1 MLGQE
6 AFTTCTSKLSTQETS
21 PILAVQLVSVLSSY
35 QTHFFAKWWRQNLLS
50 LPFLCLDPVNSR
62 NFVAISIPFQFD
74 RIWPNSTKNSTSM
87 VCLRLQR
94 IPGTFISS
102 TRPGAL
108 ATVEL
113 VLGSSPIIAM
123 GSRKPSWV
131 TLLDLRHY
139 DLTMFN
145 KYVISLQVLAHWTQ
159 VIPSH
164 LKPSQV
170 IKFIGI
176 HGFFCGA
183 RSGCLDSGDQMWPRP
198 ASKDFRSACCLMH
211 DSLARSQSPSPLNVN
226 SPSSVSEPE
235 FRHMQPNCCLECP
248 EPSFECFLVPI
259 SSEKL

>member
-1 MLGQE
+1 
-6 AFTTCTSKLSTQETS
+6 
-21 PILAVQLVSVLSSY
+21 
-35 QTHFFAKWWRQNLLS
+35 
-50 LPFLCLDPVNSR
+50 
-62 NFVAISIPFQFD
+62 
-74 RIWPNSTKNSTSM
+74 M

-131 TLLDLRHY
+131 TLLDMRHY

-176 HGFFCGA
+176 HGFFLRCQVWL
-183 RSGCLDSGDQMWPRP
+183 S
-198 ASKDFRSACCLMH
+198 
-211 DSLARSQSPSPLNVN
+211 
-226 SPSSVSEPE
+226 
-235 FRHMQPNCCLECP
+235 
-248 EPSFECFLVPI
+248 
-259 SSEKL
+259 